1 MFNTFK
7 NKKQLYKAK
16 LNINNT
22 ILLKTHSMKIKVHT
36 IISFTVI
43 INNIIN
49 NDINITQNLRVG
61 I

>member
-1 MFNTFK
+1 
-7 NKKQLYKAK
+7 
-16 LNINNT
+16 
-22 ILLKTHSMKIKVHT
+22 MKIKVHT